1 MQGFTAYTTS
11 SDAMLSVACLLLGL
25 ALGHVVAFCQLKDRT
40 DILHR
45 RLLPAS
51 IAGMAAAATCVV
63 LFDAFVI
70 YAYWVYSAGLVLT
83 VIIASAG
90 SRGWGKSIAAGAAT
104 LLIMFAL
111 GFVAM
116 LASFVAR

>member
-1 MQGFTAYTTS
+1 MQGLTAYTTA
-11 SDAMLSVACLLLGL
+11 SDGILSVACLLLGL
-25 ALGHVVAFCQLKDRT
+25 ALGHILAFCLLKDRI
-40 DILHR
+40 DILRR
-45 RLLPAS
+45 RLVPVS

-63 LFDAFVI
+63 LLNAFVI
-70 YAYWVYSAGLVLT
+70 YAYWVYSAGLMVT

-90 SRGWGKSIAAGAAT
+90 SRGWGKSITVAT
-104 LLIMFAL
+104 LLIMFSL